1 MKRTSFLLVV
11 FFSFSIGCFAQ
22 QKRTM
27 TFEDVL
33 AIKSVSDAQVSP
45 DGKWIAYFVTSVD
58 MKENANDADVWLVS
72 TAGGDPIRLTTNKK
86 NDNQPRWSPDG
97 RKIAFISA
105 REEKP
110 QIFLISPFGGEAT
123 KLTDSKSGVQ
133 SFQWA
138 PDGNR
143 IAYVAPQEPTPDEE
157 KKQKDKD
164 DAQVIDKDLKFSRL
178 WVIDVAAG
186 KATQLVKG
194 EFT

>member
-11 FFSFSIGCFAQ
+11 FLSFCIGAFAQ
-22 QKRTM
+22 QKRSM
-27 TFEDVL
+27 TLEDVM

-45 DGKWIAYFVTSVD
+45 DGKWVAYVVTSVD

-72 TAGGDPIRLTTNKK
+72 TAGGDTIRLTTSKK
-86 NDNQPRWSPDG
+86 NDTQPRWSPDG
-97 RKIAFISA
+97 KRIAFISA

-110 QIFLISPFGGEAT
+110 QIFLISPFGGEAE

-143 IAYVAPQEPTPDEE
+143 IAFEARLASWTPPWGMITSWCQVLMKPTV
-157 KKQKDKD
+157 Q
-164 DAQVIDKDLKFSRL
+164 S
-178 WVIDVAAG
+178 
-186 KATQLVKG
+186 
-194 EFT
+194 